1 MQKQLLLTSDDFGMS
16 HAVNTG
22 IAKAMSQGLVASTNF
37 LAPSPWFSEA
47 VVLAKEHKLEV
58 GVHLCLT
65 CDWDRLKWRPITPN
79 PRLRE
84 ADGCLPALHPHLE
97 RLGATDED
105 MYEELKAQILLVKSA
120 YGQPTHFDTHMAGG
134 EWRGGIF
141 DRIQKVI
148 GALAKE
154 FKVPYT
160 YERDPQSG
168 QLTHFVA
175 EDCQSGAD
183 PLAILAKWTAP
194 GRYHLYGH
202 AAEDTSELWAMCS
215 ETHPSRVWAGEVR
228 VKDFAFY
235 MDPLNRKRIEDLG
248 FQLIRVADL

>member
-1 MQKQLLLTSDDFGMS
+1 MKKQLLLTSDDFGMS

-22 IAKAMSQGLVASTNF
+22 IVKAMTQGLVASTNF
-37 LAPSPWFSEA
+37 LTPSPWFSEA
-47 VVLAKEHKLEV
+47 VSLAKEHKLEV

-65 CDWDRLKWRPITPN
+65 CDWDRLKWRPLTTN

-84 ADGCLPALHPHLE
+84 KDGCLPALHTGLE

-105 MYEELKAQILLVKSA
+105 MYEELKAQVQLVKSV
-120 YGQPTHFDTHMAGG
+120 YGEPTHFDTHMAGG
-134 EWRGGIF
+134 RWNGGIY

-148 GALAKE
+148 IALARE

-160 YERDPQSG
+160 YECDKESG
-168 QLTHFVA
+168 KHTHFA
-175 EDCQSGAD
+175 DEECMSGHN
-183 PLAILAKWTAP
+183 PLEILSKWTEP

-202 AAEDTSELWAMCS
+202 AAEDTPELWAMCS

-228 VKDFAFY
+228 VKDLAFY
-235 MDPLNRKRIEDLG
+235 TDPSNRKRIEDLG